1 MKNGKKHAVLLPL
14 LMLLL
19 MFPLA
24 AQDLSDLGSVKPF
37 AINGS
42 IGLNSS
48 FYTVSGAIPERQA
61 PFAYGINAMATIT
74 VYGISMPFSFTW
86 YNNNKAG
93 FRQPFNQFGISPTYK
108 WLTLHLGY
116 RNLSFSE
123 FTLNGY
129 TFLGA
134 GVEAR
139 PGLFR
144 LGAVYG
150 KFNQHNDYDLA
161 MADSIPKLTR
171 TGWATKVGYGTD
183 DRFVDLSL
191 LRIGDSPKNFTDS
204 LAKQG
209 QSTPAQNMAIGL
221 TSKFRITPQLFF
233 HFDGSVSFYTQNRL
247 TAASDSVTD
256 GMLRF
261 AGHFITVNNSSAYHK
276 ALKTG
281 LSYRFTPT
289 IVSGFEYRRID
300 PGYQSMGS
308 YFFNNDLEM
317 YTFSQTASFLQ
328 NKINARGSLGL
339 QRDNLGG
346 TKAKRASRTIGS
358 LAGNYAIDDHWA
370 VDASY
375 SNFSTSQKAI
385 KQAANDSLK
394 IFQVNHNLSLMP
406 RFSTS
411 SETRSQMVMLHLN
424 WMKLDDRNKLTQEQT
439 NTDTYIAMLLYNLG
453 LLRQKLN
460 LSAGLNYTEMV
471 NLNYSNRLAGATLN
485 MAKLLL
491 KDKLSLNWNNSFLLN
506 TLNNEK
512 GTIFNTGLNA
522 SYNFLPNNAFTLHL
536 NFIHNAF
543 GDSAIVPSFHE
554 IRGDIGYVYSF

>member
-1 MKNGKKHAVLLPL
+1 MKNGKKQATLLTMLMMLMMLPL
-14 LMLLL
+14 T
-19 MFPLA
+19 
-24 AQDLSDLGSVKPF
+24 AQDLSDLSNVKPF

-48 FYTVSGAIPERQA
+48 FYHVSGGIPERQA

-108 WLTLHLGY
+108 WLKLHLGY

-139 PGLFR
+139 PGLLR

-150 KFNQHNDYDLA
+150 RFNQHNDYDLA

-171 TGWATKVGYGTD
+171 TGWATKVGYGSD

-209 QSTPAQNMAIGL
+209 QPPPAQNMAIGL
-221 TSKFRITPQLFF
+221 TSKVRITQQLFF
-233 HFDGSVSFYTQNRL
+233 HLDGSVSFFTNNRMI
-247 TAASDSVTD
+247 AATDSAND

-261 AGHFITVNNSSAYHK
+261 AGNFITVNNSSAYHK

-289 IVSGFEYRRID
+289 TVTAFEYRRID
-300 PGYQSMGS
+300 PGYRSLGS
-308 YFFNNDLEM
+308 YFFNDDLEM
-317 YTFSQTASFLQ
+317 YTFSQSASFMQ

-346 TKAKRASRTIGS
+346 TKAKRANRTIGS
-358 LAGNYAIDDHWA
+358 LTGNYAIDDHWA

-406 RFSTS
+406 RFTS
-411 SETRSQMVMLHLN
+411 MSERRSQMVMLHLN

-453 LLRQKLN
+453 LLRLKMN
-460 LSAGLNYTEMV
+460 ISAGLNYTEMV
-471 NLNYSNRLAGATLN
+471 NRNYSNRLAGATLN
-485 MAKLLL
+485 VAKTVL
-491 KDKLSLNWNNSFLLN
+491 KEKLSLNWNNTFMQN
-506 TLNNEK
+506 NINNEK
-512 GTIFNTGLNA
+512 GTIYNTSLTAN
-522 SYNFLPNNAFTLHL
+522 YRFMPDHAFRINL
-536 NFIHNAF
+536 NFINNAF
-543 GDSAIVPSFHE
+543 GDSLIVPSFNE